1 MGCCCSSIPPVTV
14 TIETPGYRAAKA
26 AGWPSVGVQRTFVG
40 PRRACAL
47 TALPALSG
55 VQALSVQAALPAAH
69 PDTARRAGALSTRLY
84 DGTRV
89 LVYPQPS
96 RWF

>member
-1 MGCCCSSIPPVTV
+1 MGCCCSAIPPITV

-40 PRRACAL
+40 PRQAF
-47 TALPALSG
+47 TLPTLPG
-55 VQALSVQAALPAAH
+55 VPAPPALPAAH
-69 PDTARRAGALSTRLY
+69 PDAARRAGALSARLY

-89 LVYPQPS
+89 LVYPQRS
-96 RWF
+96 SWY